1 VRRINTMKIARRP
14 NHQDVQFSQTL
25 TQVTLGLGLGEVDD
39 LRDELLDYT
48 DVLLGREQPPINSPY
63 LNLAEVAT
71 AYYCRARE
79 IEMLIYE
86 AEREGAVLRGMPH
99 YRFRNGA
106 LASFIELSKKMADL
120 GSRRLTQEQLLQ
132 SMREIDS

>member
-1 VRRINTMKIARRP
+1 MTRITRKPSSR
-14 NHQDVQFSQTL
+14 DVQFAQTL
-25 TQVTLGLGLGEVDD
+25 TQVTLGLGLGDVNE
-39 LRDELLDYT
+39 LRDELLEYA
-48 DVLLGREQPPINSPY
+48 DVLLGREQPPIDSPY

-79 IEMLIYE
+79 IEMLIFE
-86 AEREGAVLRGMPH
+86 AEREGAVLRGMPL

-106 LASFIELSKKMADL
+106 LGSFIELSKKMADL

-132 SMREIDS
+132 AMRESES